1 MAVENRHTKALRAR
15 LAHNI
20 RRLRRRLGWSQD
32 RLALEAGLN
41 RTYLAEVEGRSRNVG
56 VDNIAKLAK
65 ALDVDPIEMFLPERP
80 DAAPAPDASPSQ

>member
-15 LAHNI
+15 LAYNI

-41 RTYLAEVEGRSRNVG
+41 RTYLAEVESRSRNIG
-56 VDNIAKLAK
+56 VDNVAKLAK
-65 ALDVDPIEMFLPERP
+65 ALDVDPIEMFLPERS
-80 DAAPAPDASPSQ
+80 DVAPAPDAPPVQ